1 MTRGRSKS
9 IVQKIANDV
18 PKLNNSENALDYL
31 LKENGGENN
40 LTHTSTTY
48 KMSRSKSLS
57 QEGRNNNMEL
67 EKVHQADSIT
77 YPFTKSEFQKAE
89 SDNINS
95 YDYDTI
101 LKPRDISHITDLQL
115 NNILNFKT
123 WSKGTRL
130 KLSSLLVKQMT
141 FCLVLKHFYPST
153 IESRMKLLIS
163 TKEPTSYWSYR
174 STTRRNMTK
183 SIAICNILSN
193 WIL

>member
-1 MTRGRSKS
+1 M
-9 IVQKIANDV
+9 KIIL
-18 PKLNNSENALDYL
+18 PIPLP
-31 LKENGGENN
+31 
-40 LTHTSTTY
+40 LTKCHDQ
-48 KMSRSKSLS
+48 SLYRKRVEQQYGVRES
-57 QEGRNNNMEL
+57 PY
-67 EKVHQADSIT
+67 ADSIT

-115 NNILNFKT
+115 DNILNFKT

-130 KLSSLLVKQMT
+130 KLRFLLVKQMT